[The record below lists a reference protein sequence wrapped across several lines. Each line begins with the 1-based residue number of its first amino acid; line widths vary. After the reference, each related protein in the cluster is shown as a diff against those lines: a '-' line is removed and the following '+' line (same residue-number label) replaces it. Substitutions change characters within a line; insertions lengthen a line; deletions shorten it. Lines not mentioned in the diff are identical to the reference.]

1 MEYAQLDI
9 LKTKLHI
16 FVTIVQALV
25 QIVALLLLIVLLV
38 LLIIIFLIMYVIQF
52 VLMAILLM
60 VPNVQNVF
68 LNVNFAVMHMIIVP
82 YAHQQLTY

>member
-1 MEYAQLDI
+1 MQYAQLDI
-9 LKTKLHI
+9 LTTKLHI

-25 QIVALLLLIVLLV
+25 QIAAILLLIVLLV

-52 VLMAILLM
+52 VLMGILLM
-60 VPNVQNVF
+60 APNAHYVF
-68 LNVNFAVMHMIIVP
+68 LNVNLAVMHMIIAP